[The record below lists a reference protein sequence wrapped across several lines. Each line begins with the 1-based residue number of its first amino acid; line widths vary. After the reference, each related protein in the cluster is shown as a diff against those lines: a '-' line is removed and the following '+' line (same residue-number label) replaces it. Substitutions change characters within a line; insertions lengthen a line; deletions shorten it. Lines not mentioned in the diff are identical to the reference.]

1 MIDKRAS
8 GILIHLTSLPGKHG
22 IGDLG
27 PNAFMFI
34 DFVAASGQSYWQF
47 LPTGPTSTAFD
58 NSPYMCRSVFAGNP
72 LLISL
77 ELLQENKYLTA
88 HDLEDPPE
96 FSEYK
101 TDYPKVSS
109 YKTAMVK
116 KAFENF
122 SNSRP
127 SILFENFCSSQKEW
141 LEDYALFMSFRE
153 DFNSAP
159 WYEWPEFAAR
169 RSGETFTQY
178 VSKNTEKLLYYKF
191 VQFIFFSQWE
201 NLYAHAKAKNISL

>member
-27 PNAFMFI
+27 PNALMFI

-96 FSEYK
+96 FSQYK

-109 YKTAMVK
+109 YKKCPA
-116 KAFENF
+116 
-122 SNSRP
+122 
-127 SILFENFCSSQKEW
+127 QK
-141 LEDYALFMSFRE
+141 SFRK
-153 DFNSAP
+153 F
-159 WYEWPEFAAR
+159 
-169 RSGETFTQY
+169 FTLTTKH
-178 VSKNTEKLLYYKF
+178 SIRKF
-191 VQFIFFSQWE
+191 LQ
-201 NLYAHAKAKNISL
+201 

>member
-8 GILIHLTSLPGKHG
+8 GILIHLTSLPGIHG

-27 PNAFMFI
+27 PDALMFI

-88 HDLEDPPE
+88 HDLENPPE
-96 FSEYK
+96 FPEYK

-109 YKTAMVK
+109 YKNALVK

-122 SNSRP
+122 LNSRP
-127 SILFENFCSSQKEW
+127 NILFEKFCS
-141 LEDYALFMSFRE
+141 
-153 DFNSAP
+153 
-159 WYEWPEFAAR
+159 
-169 RSGETFTQY
+169 
-178 VSKNTEKLLYYKF
+178 
-191 VQFIFFSQWE
+191 
-201 NLYAHAKAKNISL
+201 

>member
-27 PNAFMFI
+27 PNALMFI

-109 YKTAMVK
+109 YKNALLK

-122 SNSRP
+122 S
-127 SILFENFCSSQKEW
+127 
-141 LEDYALFMSFRE
+141 
-153 DFNSAP
+153 
-159 WYEWPEFAAR
+159 
-169 RSGETFTQY
+169 
-178 VSKNTEKLLYYKF
+178 
-191 VQFIFFSQWE
+191 
-201 NLYAHAKAKNISL
+201 H